1 MTRVATLI
9 ALALLVAPVVHASDA
24 WVLQG
29 IAAGSNGDCDDI
41 TWTGLLLFAN
51 TGTSDAVVRSF
62 DSDVTLTVPAGG
74 SLVTPP
80 IQWIRNQSL
89 YTMHLDVPPGVVV
102 QSRLEL
108 GGRHRCPPIP
118 PEILLAGIYGRIVIP
133 VRTALQP
140 PNTPALHLGTDLGR
154 NSARNNVA
162 IFNGGSASA
171 NVHIETRRGC
181 DGAVLDARDAVVPPG
196 ATVQIN
202 NLDATS
208 TCQSAP
214 LLLTPWVVSTVVT
227 ADQPTASWVSSIV
240 NGRPMS
246 VFYDIE

>member
-1 MTRVATLI
+1 MTRVATLF
-9 ALALLVAPVVHASDA
+9 ALALLFTPMVRASDA

-29 IAAGSNGDCDDI
+29 IAAGSNGPCDDI

-62 DSDVTLTVPAGG
+62 DSDVTLTVPPGRM
-74 SLVTPP
+74 VTPP
-80 IQWIRNQSL
+80 IQWIRNQPL
-89 YTMHLDVPPGVVV
+89 YTLHLDVPAGVVV

-108 GGRHRCPPIP
+108 GGRRKCPPFP
-118 PEILLAGIYGRIVIP
+118 PEILLAGINGRIVLP

-140 PNTPALHLGTDLGR
+140 PNTPAVHLGTDLGR

-162 IFNGGSASA
+162 VYNGGSASA

-181 DGAVLDARDAVVPPG
+181 DGAVLDARDAVIPPG
-196 ATVQIN
+196 ATAQIN

-208 TCQSAP
+208 TCQDAP
-214 LLLTPWVVSTVVT
+214 LLLAPWVVSTIVT
-227 ADQPTASWVSSIV
+227 ADQPIASWVSSLA
-240 NGRPMS
+240 NGKALS
-246 VFYDIE
+246 VVYDVE

>member
-1 MTRVATLI
+1 MTRAATLF
-9 ALALLVAPVVHASDA
+9 ALALLVSPLLHASDA

-51 TGTSDAVVRSF
+51 SGTADAVVRSF
-62 DSDVTLTVPAGG
+62 DSDVTLTVPPG
-74 SLVTPP
+74 SIVTPP
-80 IQWIRNQSL
+80 LQWIRNQSL
-89 YTMHLDVPPGVVV
+89 YTLHLDVPPDVVV

-108 GGRHRCPPIP
+108 GGRRKCPPFP
-118 PEILLAGIYGRIVIP
+118 PEIVLAGIYGRIVLP

-140 PNTPALHLGTDLGR
+140 ANTPAIHLGTDLGR

-162 IFNGGSASA
+162 VYNGGAASA
-171 NVHIETRRGC
+171 NVHVETRRGC

-196 ATVQIN
+196 ATIQIN

-227 ADQPTASWVSSIV
+227 ADQPAASWVSSIA
-240 NGRPMS
+240 NGHPIS
-246 VFYDIE
+246 VVYDVE